1 MTSCLTMLEFNPTDH
16 FEPSTP
22 TETVSLL
29 LEHGKTARVIAGG
42 TAIYELVK
50 RGMASDIRQLISL
63 RKLPL
68 NYVRADD
75 EGIHIGTT
83 TTISQLIS
91 SGDRISGPALSV
103 VLEALHEIRP
113 VQVRNVATIGGELCT
128 SLPLLDLPPALL
140 AVDATAIIFGPK
152 GQRACPT
159 SEFLVDLFL
168 NALKRGEFL
177 LEVLIPNQPE
187 RCASAFMK
195 FGRTAYDFNL
205 VNVATRL
212 AFSNNGT
219 CSDARIV
226 LGGVGRVPIRAKS
239 AEDELLG
246 HLLDDARILRASDSL
261 GEFRA
266 IPQIHGSVEYK
277 RHIAKVLI
285 RDSVKLILERTELTK

>member
-1 MTSCLTMLEFNPTDH
+1 MLEFNPSDH

-22 TETVSLL
+22 TETATLL
-29 LEHGKTARVIAGG
+29 LQHGKTARIIAGG
-42 TAIYELVK
+42 TAVYELVK

-75 EGIHIGTT
+75 EGIHIGAT
-83 TTISQLIS
+83 TTIAQLIS
-91 SGDRISGPALSV
+91 SHDMMSGPALRV

-140 AVDATAIIFGPK
+140 AVDAIAIIFGPQ
-152 GQRACPT
+152 GQRGCPT

-177 LEVLIPNQPE
+177 LEVLIPKQPE
-187 RCASAFMK
+187 RCGSTFIK

-212 AFSNNGT
+212 AFSNDGA
-219 CSDARIV
+219 CSDARII

-239 AEDELLG
+239 AEEELLG
-246 HLLDDARILRASDSL
+246 HVLDESRILHASDSL
-261 GEFRA
+261 GEFKA
-266 IPQIHGSVEYK
+266 IPQIHGSIEYK
-277 RHIAKVLI
+277 RQIARVLI
-285 RDSVKLILERTELTK
+285 RDSVRLVLERMEGLTK